1 MLKILLCMFVIGFV
15 EYEVE
20 VEYKKEGK
28 STPEMNRVS
37 LEISMAI
44 LMGAW
49 MISGG
54 NLLW

>member
-1 MLKILLCMFVIGFV
+1 MLKVLVCMIVIAFV
-15 EYEVE
+15 ESCVAAQH
-20 VEYKKEGK
+20 KSEGK
-28 STPEMNRVS
+28 NTPEMEGVA